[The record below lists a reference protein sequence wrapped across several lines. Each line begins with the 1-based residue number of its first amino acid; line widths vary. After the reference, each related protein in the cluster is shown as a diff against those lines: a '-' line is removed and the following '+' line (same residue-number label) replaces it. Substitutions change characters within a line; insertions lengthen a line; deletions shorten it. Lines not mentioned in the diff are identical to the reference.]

1 MQVSE
6 NNPFMNKPAKKW
18 RGFHK
23 PVAST
28 EEIMEQIEPY
38 ETRK

>member
-6 NNPFMNKPAKKW
+6 LDPFMNKPKAKW
-18 RGFHK
+18 NGFHK
-23 PVAST
+23 PIAST
-28 EEIMEQIEPY
+28 EEIMEQLEPY